1 YFENVAEHIGI
12 EQQIEIQFSLA
23 YHERHITETPYGK
36 CIIIG
41 DKAERPGAGALQPSC
56 QQHAKRLVREPTL
69 ERITNEVVFVGAR
82 KGFHQQLAH
91 AGDLRNIAL
100 QRQPV
105 AHLLRQSAPGPAVVE
120 QFADPLGEVSRK
132 RKFASHIGWYLRVL
146 VVGARD
152 IDVVFR
158 ERFVA
163 HDVAAKDKRV
173 ADHESLDKSYFDL
186 AEHAAAA
193 PQGAGRSRTAA
204 PGTHQ
209 AHLEHGVFDNGAD
222 VEPIALPHPRIGDAP

>member
-23 YHERHITETPYGK
+23 YHERQIAETPYGK
-36 CIIIG
+36 RILIG
-41 DKAERPGAGALQPSC
+41 NEAERPGAGALQPSR
-56 QQHAKRLVREPTL
+56 QQHAKRLVREPAL
-69 ERITNEVVFVGAR
+69 ERITDEVVLVGAR

-105 AHLLRQSAPGPAVVE
+105 ARLLRQGAPGPAVVE

-132 RKFASHIGWYLRVL
+132 RKLASHVGWHLRVL

-163 HDVAAKDKRV
+163 HDLAGKHKRV
-173 ADHESLDKSYFDL
+173 ADHQSLDKSFFD
-186 AEHAAAA
+186 
-193 PQGAGRSRTAA
+193 
-204 PGTHQ
+204 
-209 AHLEHGVFDNGAD
+209 
-222 VEPIALPHPRIGDAP
+222 